1 MSQVLRGGYWGSHA
15 LGERIIRPKP
25 GPSPGLKN
33 RLRQPQGTA
42 MVPPQSATKTDKIP
56 SRESDS
62 IVFPDRTYVR
72 EVQNCIF
79 SIQDL
84 KNSWRS

>member
-33 RLRQPQGTA
+33 RLRQSQGVTTVLPQ
-42 MVPPQSATKTDKIP
+42 PATENAARAP
-56 SRESDS
+56 E
-62 IVFPDRTYVR
+62 P
-72 EVQNCIF
+72 
-79 SIQDL
+79 
-84 KNSWRS
+84 